1 VIPDEFSQPYKHQK
15 LLEAINEAYREE
27 LDEEEQQDL
36 EQLRQYQ
43 SWLLQQDESRLDEGT
58 GLLPSDE

>member
-1 VIPDEFSQPYKHQK
+1 MTKEEFLR

-27 LDEEEQQDL
+27 LDEEEQQEL

-43 SWLLQQDESRLDEGT
+43 GWLLQQEELNLED
-58 GLLPSDE
+58 